1 MANRERETS
10 DRQNTNL
17 QLSRITEMHFRRPD
31 RKIRNDSEFRFIDYY
46 GENDKFLFIEYGL
59 NIVMCRSYHKL
70 VL

>member
-46 GENDKFLFIEYGL
+46 GENDKFLFIEYDL
-59 NIVMCRSYHKL
+59 NIVMCRSYYKL